1 MSAMTATRPATRE
14 DMDLMSPAGLADPA
28 GYFAELQAHDP
39 VFWDARY
46 RSWVVTSYRHVAE
59 ALRDERFSSD
69 RIEPYIRK
77 RLSGPDTD
85 PLVRQA
91 FEVLSGWMVF
101 KEEPAHNRL
110 RRLCAQA
117 FTPKSI
123 ADLRSRVESLT
134 EELLDQIE
142 TPGEFDLIAAV
153 AAPLPS
159 IIIAEMLGVPVADR
173 LTFESWTAK
182 VSPLV
187 STGLD
192 DPTRYASVA
201 EGMDSLVKYFSTLI
215 ARYEQE
221 PADNLISALVQA
233 REANDALSNAELMAT
248 CTLML
253 FGGHETTANLI
264 ANSVLALLRHPDQL
278 ALVRESKVDMK
289 VALDEFMR
297 YEGPGKTVVRVAR
310 EDFEFHG
317 QQIRAGQRVFLIL
330 SVANRDPQA
339 FEDADRL
346 RLDRGLVRHVGFGLG
361 THFCLGAPLAK
372 LEAGIAIPAI
382 VKRFPGLRLGDGPL
396 DWLPFLGTRGLRELR
411 LHTG

>member
-1 MSAMTATRPATRE
+1 MSDTIAATE
-14 DMDLMSPAGLADPA
+14 YDIDLMSEAGLADPSA
-28 GYFAELQAHDP
+28 YFGELRATRP
-39 VFWDARY
+39 VFWDRRY
-46 RSWVVTSYRHVAE
+46 RSWIVTSYQHVSA

-69 RIEPYIRK
+69 RIDPYIRK

-110 RRLCAQA
+110 RRLCGQA

-123 ADLRSRVESLT
+123 EALRARAVSLT
-134 EELLDQIE
+134 EELLDAIQV
-142 TPGEFDLIAAV
+142 PSEFDLIASV

-159 IIIAEMLGVPVADR
+159 IIIAEMLGVPIADR
-173 LTFESWTAK
+173 AEFEQWTAK

-192 DPTRYASVA
+192 DPTRYGSVA
-201 EGMDSLVKYFSTLI
+201 DGMDSLVKYFRQLVS
-215 ARYEQE
+215 RYEAE
-221 PADNLISALVQA
+221 PADNLISALIRA
-233 REANDALSNAELMAT
+233 REQDDALSDAEMIAT

-253 FGGHETTANLI
+253 FGGHETTANFI
-264 ANSVLALLRHPDQL
+264 ANGVLALLRHPDQL
-278 ALVRESKVDMK
+278 ALIRDDQVEMK
-289 VALDEFMR
+289 AVLDEFMR
-297 YEGPGKTVVRVAR
+297 YDGPGKTVVRVAR

-317 QQIRAGQRVFLIL
+317 QQIKAGQRVFLIL
-330 SVANRDPQA
+330 SVANRDPLA
-339 FEDADRL
+339 FADADKL
-346 RLDRGLVRHVGFGLG
+346 RLDRGVVRHVGFGLG

-382 VKRFPGLRLGDGPL
+382 VKRFPKLELAPGPL
-396 DWLPFLGTRGLRELR
+396 KWLPFLGTRGLRELR
-411 LHTG
+411 LLTG

>member
-1 MSAMTATRPATRE
+1 MSVSHTASE
-14 DMDLMSPAGLADPA
+14 FDIDLMATAGLADPS
-28 GYFAELQAHDP
+28 GYFAALRASQP
-39 VFWDARY
+39 VFWDKRY
-46 RSWVVTSYRHVAE
+46 RSWIVTSYAHVAE
-59 ALRDERFSSD
+59 ALRDERFSCD

-101 KEEPAHNRL
+101 KAEPAHNRL

-123 ADLRSRVESLT
+123 DALRARAISLT
-134 EELLDQIE
+134 NELLAAVA
-142 TPGEFDLIAAV
+142 PGEFDLIAAV

-159 IIIAEMLGVPVADR
+159 IIIAEMLGVPVEDR
-173 LTFESWTAK
+173 LAFEQWTAK

-192 DPTRYASVA
+192 DPTRYGSVA
-201 EGMDSLVKYFSTLI
+201 EGMDSLVQYFRSLFT
-215 ARYEQE
+215 RYEAA
-221 PADNLISALVQA
+221 PADNLIAALLRA
-233 REANDALSNAELMAT
+233 RDQDDALSEAELMAS

-253 FGGHETTANLI
+253 FGGHETTANFI
-264 ANSVLALLRHPDQL
+264 ANGVLALLRFPDQM
-278 ALVRESKVDMK
+278 AAVREDRVDMK
-289 VALDEFMR
+289 TALDEFMR
-297 YEGPGKTVVRVAR
+297 YDGPGKTVVRVAR

-317 QQIRAGQRVFLIL
+317 QTIKAGQRVFLIL

-339 FEDADRL
+339 FDEPDRL

-361 THFCLGAPLAK
+361 MHFCLGAPLAK

-382 VKRFPGLRLGDGPL
+382 VKHFPNLQLAAGPL
-396 DWLPFLGTRGLRELR
+396 KWLPFLGTRGLRELR
-411 LHTG
+411 LLTG

>member
-1 MSAMTATRPATRE
+1 MSEPTVANE
-14 DMDLMSPAGLADPA
+14 YDIDLMAEAGLADPSA
-28 GYFAELQAHDP
+28 YFGELRATRP
-39 VFWDARY
+39 VFWDRRY
-46 RSWVVTSYRHVAE
+46 RSWIVTSYRHVAE

-110 RRLCAQA
+110 RRLCGQA

-123 ADLRSRVESLT
+123 EALRARATSLT
-134 EELLDQIE
+134 EELLDAIPA
-142 TPGEFDLIAAV
+142 PGEFDLIATV

-159 IIIAEMLGVPVADR
+159 IIIAEMLGVPVEDR
-173 LTFESWTAK
+173 AEFEQWTAK

-192 DPTRYASVA
+192 DPSRYDSVA
-201 EGMDSLVKYFSTLI
+201 DGMDSLVKYFRKLVSH
-215 ARYEQE
+215 YEAQ
-221 PADNLISALVQA
+221 PTDNLISALIRA
-233 REANDALSNAELMAT
+233 REQDDALSDAELIAT

-253 FGGHETTANLI
+253 FGGHETTANFI

-278 ALVRESKVDMK
+278 SLIREDKVDIK
-289 VALDEFMR
+289 SVLDEFMR
-297 YEGPGKTVVRVAR
+297 YDGPGKTVVRVAR
-310 EDFEFHG
+310 ENFEFHG
-317 QQIRAGQRVFLIL
+317 QSIQAGQRVFLIL

-339 FEDADRL
+339 FPDADRL
-346 RLDRGLVRHVGFGLG
+346 RLDRGVVRHVGFGLG

-372 LEAGIAIPAI
+372 LETGIAVPAI
-382 VKRFPGLRLGDGPL
+382 VKRFPRLELAPGPL
-396 DWLPFLGTRGLRELR
+396 KWLPFLGTRGLRELR
-411 LHTG
+411 LLTG

>member
-1 MSAMTATRPATRE
+1 MSETPASVE
-14 DMDLMSPAGLADPA
+14 FDIDLMAEAGLADPSS
-28 GYFAELQAHDP
+28 YFAALRASQP
-39 VFWDARY
+39 VFWDVRY
-46 RSWVVTSYRHVAE
+46 RSWIVTSFEHVGE
-59 ALRDERFSSD
+59 ALRDERFSCD

-101 KEEPAHNRL
+101 KGEPAHNRL

-123 ADLRSRVESLT
+123 DALRARATSLT
-134 EELLDQIE
+134 HELLDAV
-142 TPGEFDLIAAV
+142 TPGEFDLIAGV

-159 IIIAEMLGVPVADR
+159 IIIAEMLGVPVEDR
-173 LTFESWTAK
+173 LAFEQWTAK

-192 DPTRYASVA
+192 DPTRYGSVA
-201 EGMDSLVKYFSTLI
+201 EGMDGLVQYFRSLFT
-215 ARYEQE
+215 RYRAA
-221 PADNLISALVQA
+221 PADNLISALLRA
-233 REANDALSNAELMAT
+233 REQDDALSEAELMAT

-253 FGGHETTANLI
+253 FGGHETTANFI
-264 ANSVLALLRHPDQL
+264 ANSVLALLRHPDQM
-278 ALVRESKVDMK
+278 AAVREDRVDMRA
-289 VALDEFMR
+289 ALDEFMR
-297 YEGPGKTVVRVAR
+297 YDGPGKTVVRVAR

-317 QQIRAGQRVFLIL
+317 QHIKTGQRVFLIL

-339 FEDADRL
+339 FEDPDRL

-382 VKRFPGLRLGDGPL
+382 VKRFPNLQLAPGPL
-396 DWLPFLGTRGLRELR
+396 KWLPFLGTRGLRELR
-411 LHTG
+411 LLTG